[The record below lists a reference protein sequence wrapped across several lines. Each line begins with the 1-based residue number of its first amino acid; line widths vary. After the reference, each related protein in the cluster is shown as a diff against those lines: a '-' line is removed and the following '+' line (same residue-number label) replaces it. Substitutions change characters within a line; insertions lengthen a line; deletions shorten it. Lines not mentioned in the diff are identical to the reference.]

1 MNALSRLAQ
10 VISACLL
17 QDVSGAVAVVPHGLG
32 SGVTNCGER
41 GACREAHGG
50 GDGRDEWRSGAMV
63 FGRHRPAIGAIGD
76 GAGEGEETATFE
88 LQGPPRPINVL
99 LCGLNAR

>member
-1 MNALSRLAQ
+1 
-10 VISACLL
+10 
-17 QDVSGAVAVVPHGLG
+17 
-32 SGVTNCGER
+32 
-41 GACREAHGG
+41 
-50 GDGRDEWRSGAMV
+50 MV

-88 LQGPPRPINVL
+88 LQGPPRPITKSINVL